1 MICPHCHQK
10 IKSGFAHCPH
20 CGAQIPQQPI
30 NDEPRLGR
38 GMKVFLTVG
47 AVLLAVFGA
56 FYYIGHHNDPEYTR
70 TPGYLEPDSNLV
82 EQLAEPVDTVSVD
95 PVVADSIER
104 LEKEEAEKVF
114 NSIRNPSNSTQR
126 TSVEDGEG
134 EEEVMM
140 SDLEEEN
147 TASSNAN
154 APSGAPSSESKGV
167 EGE

>member
-20 CGAQIPQQPI
+20 CGAPIPQQPI
-30 NDEPRLGR
+30 DDEPRLGR
-38 GMKVFLTVG
+38 GMKVFIAFG

-56 FYYIGHHNDPEYTR
+56 YYYVVHYNDPDYTR

-126 TSVEDGEG
+126 TPVEDGEG
-134 EEEVMM
+134 EEEAMM
-140 SDLEEEN
+140 SDLEEDN
-147 TASSNAN
+147 TTS
-154 APSGAPSSESKGV
+154 SGANTSSGTPSSEANGA

>member
-1 MICPHCHQK
+1 
-10 IKSGFAHCPH
+10 
-20 CGAQIPQQPI
+20 
-30 NDEPRLGR
+30 
-38 GMKVFLTVG
+38 MKVFIAFG
-47 AVLLAVFGA
+47 AVLLAVFGV
-56 FYYIGHHNDPEYTR
+56 FYYIDHHNDPEYTR

-126 TSVEDGEG
+126 TPIEDGEG
-134 EEEVMM
+134 EEETMM
-140 SDLEEEN
+140 SDLEEDN
-147 TASSNAN
+147 TASSSAN
-154 APSGAPSSESKGV
+154 TSSGTPSSEANGA